1 MKEAIT
7 DGVSIKVA
15 VQYRLESSQPEQ
27 RIFVFSYDVFIENQ
41 NDFSIKLLSRYWR
54 ITDSFGNVKEV
65 EGDGVVG
72 QQPVIM
78 PQKAHEYSSWC
89 PIPTELGSMEGYYLM
104 ERSIDKSQFKVYI
117 PKFILTEHSLLN

>member
-15 VQYRLESSQPEQ
+15 VHYRLESSEPEQ
-27 RIFVFSYDVFIENQ
+27 NIFVFSYDVFIENQ
-41 NDFSIKLLSRYWR
+41 NDFSIKLLRRYWR
-54 ITDSFGNVKEV
+54 ITDAYGNVKEV
-65 EGDGVVG
+65 EGDGVIG

-78 PQKAHEYSSWC
+78 PQKGHEYSSWC

-117 PKFILTEHSLLN
+117 PKFILVEHSLLN